1 MAVGCMVILD
11 FLQLYLTQSLWTIH
25 FVCLTQKCDYYSH
38 RSYTVKDKWLWN
50 TQLHKRNIVIRKNTR
65 QLKNRV
71 FVEPTP
77 IYPMARGVP
86 RLDGAQDKKQVRH
99 PHVRT

>member
-50 TQLHKRNIVIRKNTR
+50 TQLHKRNI
-65 QLKNRV
+65 
-71 FVEPTP
+71 
-77 IYPMARGVP
+77 
-86 RLDGAQDKKQVRH
+86 
-99 PHVRT
+99 